1 MFVEPV
7 HAFHKQMRMTSFAFA
22 LAAHLIVGCGAQRRA
37 DKAHPLSTDT
47 QVTLLTAVDL
57 PFEDARTREL
67 SGIAWDAQR
76 HILYAVS
83 DTVPIVVPLTPSA
96 DFSSWTL
103 GEPFTVDVPDSWD
116 GEGLVLSGDS
126 FLIANERGPFIY
138 QIDRAGKLSSKVELP
153 EHFKTAIYNRSL
165 ESLSLTPDGRYL
177 FTANESTLTND
188 GQQPTTS
195 SGATIRIYRR
205 ELATGAQHEFAYRT
219 DPLFAAGA
227 KGGDM
232 GVSDMLAISA
242 TDVLVMERS
251 YVAGVGNWVRIYRAQ
266 LDGKD
271 VLHVPALTLET
282 PVAKKQLFVDFATI
296 PEAGMAGQ
304 GGKVLPNYE
313 GLSFGP
319 RLPDG
324 RRIIFVVSDNNANPE
339 LVARILVLAVKGIP

>member
-1 MFVEPV
+1 
-7 HAFHKQMRMTSFAFA
+7 MRTTSFALA
-22 LAAHLIVGCGAQRRA
+22 LAAHLTLGCGAQRRA
-37 DKAHPLSTDT
+37 DEAHPPYPVTE
-47 QVTLLTAVDL
+47 VTLLTAVDL
-57 PFEDARTREL
+57 PFDDPRTREL

-76 HILYAVS
+76 RILYAVS
-83 DTVPIVVPLTPSA
+83 DTVPIVVPLTPSD
-96 DFSSWTL
+96 DFRVWTL
-103 GEPFTVDVPDSWD
+103 GEPFAVDVPDAWD

-126 FLIANERGPFIY
+126 FFIANERGPFIY
-138 QIDRAGKLSSKVELP
+138 QIDRSGKLNTKVAIP
-153 EHFKTAIYNRSL
+153 AHFKTAIYNRSL

-188 GQQPTTS
+188 GQQPTTA

-232 GVSDMLAISA
+232 GVSDLLALSA

-271 VLHVPALTLET
+271 VLDVPALSLKT

-296 PEAGMAGQ
+296 PEAGMAGHE
-304 GGKVLPNYE
+304 GKVLPNYE
-313 GLSFGP
+313 GLSLGP

-324 RRIIFVVSDNNANPE
+324 RRILFVISDNNANPD
-339 LVARILVLAVKGIP
+339 LVARVLVLAVKGIP